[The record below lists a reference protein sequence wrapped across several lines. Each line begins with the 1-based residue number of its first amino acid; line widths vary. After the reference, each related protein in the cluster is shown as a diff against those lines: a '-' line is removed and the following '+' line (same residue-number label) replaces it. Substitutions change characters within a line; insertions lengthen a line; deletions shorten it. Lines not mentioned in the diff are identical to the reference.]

1 MGKMAAQSKAI
12 AKIDPTFD
20 ASAGAAAL
28 LPKVAASNPAVK
40 QQYINGHFCYA
51 QKAVVVANGLGIVRR
66 LELLDE
72 DFKKSH
78 PEVSI
83 DKQTKHPELDKE
95 VGDSTSLKPVL
106 LDFRKAHPSFTYGTF
121 TADAA
126 FDSYDNYAF
135 LMNDCKFRRVVIPMN
150 PRTGL
155 PKLDGFNEHGAPLCP
170 KDKTPMIYVGNSG
183 GHKRSPRLKW
193 VCHKS
198 APATKSKQCSCDNPC
213 TTAPYGKCVYT
224 YPHKNLRLYPGIS
237 RDSEE
242 FSTIYNRRAS
252 VERSINSLKDTLGI
266 ANRKTSNV
274 LTTKADL
281 FLAGIVQLL
290 CVLLADKLHD
300 VKLARRPRR
309 LIA

>member
-1 MGKMAAQSKAI
+1 MR
-12 AKIDPTFD
+12 
-20 ASAGAAAL
+20 
-28 LPKVAASNPAVK
+28 
-40 QQYINGHFCYA
+40 H
-51 QKAVVVANGLGIVRR
+51 
-66 LELLDE
+66 LELFDE
-72 DFKKSH
+72 AFKKSH
-78 PEVSI
+78 PEVPI
-83 DKQTKHPELDKE
+83 DKQTQNSELDKE
-95 VGDSTSLKPVL
+95 IGDSTALKPL
-106 LDFRKAHPSFTYGTF
+106 FLDFRKAHPTFSYGTF
-121 TADAA
+121 TADSA

-155 PKLDGFNEHGAPLCP
+155 PKLDGFNKNGVPLCP
-170 KDKTPMIYVGNSG
+170 QDKTPMIFIGNSG
-183 GHKRSPRLKW
+183 GQKRSPRLKW

-198 APATKSKQCSCDNPC
+198 APATKSKHCSCENPC
-213 TTAPYGKCVYT
+213 TSAPCGKCVYT
-224 YPHKNLRLYPGIS
+224 YPHKNLRLYPGLS

-242 FSTIYNRRAS
+242 FSNIYNRRAS
-252 VERSINSLKDTLGI
+252 VERSIHSLKDTLGI

-300 VKLARRPRR
+300 AKLARRPRR